1 MSVRAAA
8 DSNAVFRQCWAIEG
22 RRSAIVAGSRGVV
35 TSPWRFDKHACRIDF
50 VDVNRP
56 NTVVA
61 LVPAVRPGIRPER
74 RGDKSAMRSSVG
86 RVLVKVAGGLAVV
99 AISFF
104 ATMQLLNYWLT
115 PPDPNASVIHVVEA
129 TYGLS
134 CKDFTPP
141 PGHANLV
148 KVGNATAA
156 LAQACDTAKAS
167 CMFNVDPAKVD
178 DPATDCG
185 KDFNASWRC
194 GGDPLVRR
202 VFLPAEASG
211 RSALLSCPAP

>member
-1 MSVRAAA
+1 
-8 DSNAVFRQCWAIEG
+8 
-22 RRSAIVAGSRGVV
+22 
-35 TSPWRFDKHACRIDF
+35 
-50 VDVNRP
+50 
-56 NTVVA
+56 
-61 LVPAVRPGIRPER
+61 
-74 RGDKSAMRSSVG
+74 MRSSVG
-86 RVLVKVAGGLAVV
+86 RVVVMVAGGLAVV

-104 ATMQLLNYWLT
+104 ATMQFMNYWLT

-167 CMFNVDPAKVD
+167 CIFEIDSAKIG

-185 KDFNASWRC
+185 KDFIAGWRC
-194 GGDPLVRR
+194 GGDPQVHRS
-202 VFLPAEASG
+202 VLPAEASG
-211 RSALLSCPAP
+211 RSALLSCPVP

>member
-1 MSVRAAA
+1 MGSA
-8 DSNAVFRQCWAIEG
+8 DSDE
-22 RRSAIVAGSRGVV
+22 
-35 TSPWRFDKHACRIDF
+35 
-50 VDVNRP
+50 
-56 NTVVA
+56 
-61 LVPAVRPGIRPER
+61 PGEAWQPR
-74 RGDKSAMRSSVG
+74 RGTGRPARRGEKSAMRSSVG

-104 ATMQLLNYWLT
+104 ATMQLLDYWLT

-156 LAQACDTAKAS
+156 LAQACDTATAS
-167 CMFNVDPAKVD
+167 CIFKIDDTKIG
-178 DPATDCG
+178 DPATNCA
-185 KDFNASWRC
+185 KDFIATWRC
-194 GGDPLVRR
+194 GGDPQVHR
-202 VFLPAEASG
+202 VFAPVEASG

>member
-1 MSVRAAA
+1 MPS
-8 DSNAVFRQCWAIEG
+8 
-22 RRSAIVAGSRGVV
+22 SA
-35 TSPWRFDKHACRIDF
+35 
-50 VDVNRP
+50 
-56 NTVVA
+56 
-61 LVPAVRPGIRPER
+61 
-74 RGDKSAMRSSVG
+74 G
-86 RVLVKVAGGLAVV
+86 RVLIIVAGGLAVV

-104 ATMQLLNYWLT
+104 GTMEFMDYWLT

-129 TYGLS
+129 TYGQS

-141 PGHANLV
+141 PGHTNLV
-148 KVGNATAA
+148 KAGNATAA

-167 CMFNVDPAKVD
+167 CIFDVDDTKLR

-185 KDFNASWRC
+185 KDFIASWRC
-194 GGDPLVRR
+194 GSDPQVHQ